1 MDSQVLTRTALP
13 ATWLHDSGTASAP
26 ATLAVP
32 LNIDIP
38 LGRIALFTLLSVADL
53 CLTWVLLHFSGGLV
67 YESNPIANSLLTH
80 YGWAGIVI
88 FKLSDIL
95 LVASIVLV
103 LAIFQPRAARR
114 VVTLAACIVGCVT
127 LYSVYLIIFFVG

>member
-1 MDSQVLTRTALP
+1 
-13 ATWLHDSGTASAP
+13 
-26 ATLAVP
+26 LAVP